1 MNFRREHYPFV
12 GHFLDR
18 DGIAMHYL
26 DEGSGE
32 AVVML
37 HGNPT
42 WSFYYRQLVLGLR
55 GQCRVIV
62 PDHIGCGFSD
72 KPDDAHYEFT
82 LERRVRDLEAL
93 IEHLKLPPKFTL
105 VVHDWGGMIGL
116 TYATR
121 HPERIARLV
130 LLNTGAFHLPKSK
143 KLPPSLWLCRN
154 TPLDALLIRKTGLFV
169 RLVTR
174 WGVRTRVL
182 SPVERDAYLAP
193 HTAKASRLAQLRFVQ
208 DIPLTPAE
216 RDAYLA
222 PHTAKASRLAQ
233 LRFVQDIP
241 LTPDHPTYAVVS
253 EAQAKLPQF
262 RATPTLI
269 CWGEQ
274 DWVFDQHFLAEWQR
288 ILPTAE
294 VHRFPDAGHLVL
306 EDKPNEILSLVKQFF
321 ARHPTK
327 E

>member
-1 MNFRREHYPFV
+1 MPRPIPHSPFPIPYLSPVNFRREHYPFV
-12 GHFLDR
+12 GHTLDR

-42 WSFYYRQLVLGLR
+42 WSFYYRKLVLGLR

-82 LERRVRDLEAL
+82 LERRVRDLETL
-93 IEHLKLPPKFTL
+93 IDHLKLPLKFTL

-130 LLNTGAFHLPKSK
+130 LLNTGAFHLPKTK
-143 KLPPSLWLCRN
+143 KLPPSLWVCRN

-208 DIPLTPAE
+208 DIPLTP
-216 RDAYLA
+216 
-222 PHTAKASRLAQ
+222 
-233 LRFVQDIP
+233 
-241 LTPDHPTYAVVS
+241 DHPTYAVVS

-262 RATPTLI
+262 HAKPTLI

-274 DWVFDQHFLAEWQR
+274 DWVFDKHFLAEWQR
-288 ILPTAE
+288 ILPMAE

-321 ARHPTK
+321 AKHPNK

>member
-105 VVHDWGGMIGL
+105 VVHDWGGMIGM

-130 LLNTGAFHLPKSK
+130 LLNTGAFHLPKLK

-169 RLVTR
+169 RLVTL
-174 WGVRTRVL
+174 G
-182 SPVERDAYLAP
+182 
-193 HTAKASRLAQLRFVQ
+193 
-208 DIPLTPAE
+208 
-216 RDAYLA
+216 
-222 PHTAKASRLAQ
+222 
-233 LRFVQDIP
+233 
-241 LTPDHPTYAVVS
+241 
-253 EAQAKLPQF
+253 
-262 RATPTLI
+262 RA
-269 CWGEQ
+269 
-274 DWVFDQHFLAEWQR
+274 H
-288 ILPTAE
+288 
-294 VHRFPDAGHLVL
+294 
-306 EDKPNEILSLVKQFF
+306 
-321 ARHPTK
+321 ARAHARRA
-327 E
+327 

>member
-1 MNFRREHYPFV
+1 MVNFRREHYPFV
-12 GHFLDR
+12 GHFLDH

-42 WSFYYRQLVLGLR
+42 WSFYYRKLVLGLR
-55 GQCRVIV
+55 GQCRTIV
-62 PDHIGCGFSD
+62 PDHVGCGLSD
-72 KPDDAHYEFT
+72 KPDDAHYEYT
-82 LERRVRDLEAL
+82 LARRVRDLEAL

-105 VVHDWGGMIGL
+105 VMHDWGGMIGM

-130 LLNTGAFHLPKSK
+130 LLNTAAFHLPKAK
-143 KLPPSLWLCRN
+143 TLPPSLWLCRN
-154 TPLDALLIRKTGLFV
+154 TPLNALLIRKTGLFV

-174 WGVRTRVL
+174 WGVRRRVL
-182 SPVERDAYLAP
+182 SPVERDAYLTP

-208 DIPLTPAE
+208 DIPLNA
-216 RDAYLA
+216 
-222 PHTAKASRLAQ
+222 
-233 LRFVQDIP
+233 
-241 LTPDHPTYAVVS
+241 DHPSHALVS
-253 EAQAKLPQF
+253 EVQSKLGQF
-262 RATPTLI
+262 RTTPTLI

-274 DWVFDQHFLAEWQR
+274 DWVFDRHFLAEWQR
-288 ILPTAE
+288 ILPEAE

-306 EDKPNEILSLVKQFF
+306 EDAHEEILPLVKQFF
-321 ARHPTK
+321 ARHPCK

>member
-1 MNFRREHYPFV
+1 M
-12 GHFLDR
+12 
-18 DGIAMHYL
+18 
-26 DEGSGE
+26 
-32 AVVML
+32 
-37 HGNPT
+37 
-42 WSFYYRQLVLGLR
+42 
-55 GQCRVIV
+55 
-62 PDHIGCGFSD
+62 
-72 KPDDAHYEFT
+72 
-82 LERRVRDLEAL
+82 
-93 IEHLKLPPKFTL
+93 
-105 VVHDWGGMIGL
+105 
-116 TYATR
+116 
-121 HPERIARLV
+121 
-130 LLNTGAFHLPKSK
+130 
-143 KLPPSLWLCRN
+143 
-154 TPLDALLIRKTGLFV
+154 
-169 RLVTR
+169 
-174 WGVRTRVL
+174 RTRVL
-182 SPVERDAYLAP
+182 TPV
-193 HTAKASRLAQLRFVQ
+193 
-208 DIPLTPAE
+208 E

>member
-1 MNFRREHYPFV
+1 MVNFRREHYPFV

-18 DGIAMHYL
+18 DGVAMHYL

-42 WSFYYRQLVLGLR
+42 WSFYYRRLVLGLR
-55 GQCRVIV
+55 AQCRIIV

-82 LERRVRDLEAL
+82 LERRVQDLDAL
-93 IEHLKLPPKFTL
+93 IKHLNLPPKITL
-105 VVHDWGGMIGL
+105 VLHDWGGMIGM
-116 TYATR
+116 TWAAR
-121 HPERIARLV
+121 NPHRIARLV
-130 LLNTGAFHLPKSK
+130 LLNTAAFHLPKTK
-143 KLPPSLWLCRN
+143 KLPPSLWVCRN
-154 TPLDALLIRKTGLFV
+154 TPLDALLVRKTGLFV

-182 SPVERDAYLAP
+182 SPSERDAYLTP
-193 HTAKASRLAQLRFVQ
+193 HA
-208 DIPLTPAE
+208 
-216 RDAYLA
+216 
-222 PHTAKASRLAQ
+222 AKASRLAQ

-241 LTPDHPTYAVVS
+241 LTPDHPTYALISDV
-253 EAQAKLPQF
+253 QAKLGQF

-269 CWGEQ
+269 CWGDQ

-306 EDKPNEILSLVKQFF
+306 EDKPDEIQSLVKQFF
-321 ARHPTK
+321 ARHPNQQ
-327 E
+327 

>member
-1 MNFRREHYPFV
+1 VNFRREHYPFV

-105 VVHDWGGMIGL
+105 VVQDWGGMIGL

-130 LLNTGAFHLPKSK
+130 LLNTGAFHLPKLK

-182 SPVERDAYLAP
+182 SPV
-193 HTAKASRLAQLRFVQ
+193 
-208 DIPLTPAE
+208 E

-306 EDKPNEILSLVKQFF
+306 EDKPTEILSLVKQFF

>member
-1 MNFRREHYPFV
+1 MVNFRREHYPFV

-42 WSFYYRQLVLGLR
+42 WSFYYRKLVLGLR
-55 GQCRVIV
+55 GQCRVIA

-93 IEHLKLPPKFTL
+93 IEHLKLPPQFTL
-105 VVHDWGGMIGL
+105 VLHDWGGMIGM

-130 LLNTGAFHLPKSK
+130 LLNTAAFHLPTTK

-174 WGVRTRVL
+174 WGVRTREF
-182 SPVERDAYLAP
+182 SSVERDAYLNP
-193 HTAKASRLAQLRFVQ
+193 HTAKKSRLAQLRFVQ
-208 DIPLTPAE
+208 DIPLTA
-216 RDAYLA
+216 
-222 PHTAKASRLAQ
+222 
-233 LRFVQDIP
+233 
-241 LTPDHPTYAVVS
+241 DHPSHALVS
-253 EAQAKLPQF
+253 EVQSKLGQF

-274 DWVFDQHFLAEWQR
+274 DWVFDKHFLAEWQR
-288 ILPTAE
+288 LLPAAE
-294 VHRFPDAGHLVL
+294 VHLFADAGHLVL
-306 EDKPNEILSLVKQFF
+306 EDKPEGILSLVKQFF